1 MILREA
7 TAADWPQISEFFLKT
22 PLQSGTSFV
31 LDRRPDFGALPALRG
46 SFRTFLVFQNHR
58 LAGTVTALWRPAAS
72 GARVVTVG
80 EVTDLRVAPWAR
92 GGRAVFYLLHA
103 AYDVFVAER
112 VEWIFC
118 LIGKHNRA
126 TSPLVARSTGLPPL
140 EPLED
145 FASVNFV
152 AGRVPRFMAAKGVTV
167 RVAEASDAAL
177 VTDAWRAEHA
187 RERFAPPDTLTWPD
201 PAGRHRAWLA
211 FEPDGTPCGA
221 LVTWD
226 GGSVRRVRIVRY
238 RVADHPVRVAIAVAA
253 LLGVTNPLPA
263 PGEVL
268 GLWASRAITIRRG
281 DGRTLRALLEA
292 ALSAAAAAAQSVL
305 QINLHGRD
313 PLLGRL
319 PPYPRSTYWSTL
331 YGGRCDGSP
340 LPAGAPS
347 ERYHADLASV

>member
-1 MILREA
+1 VILREA
-7 TAADWPQISEFFLKT
+7 TAADWPQIGEFFLAT

-46 SFRTFLVFQNHR
+46 SFRTFLVFQDHR
-58 LAGTVTALWRPAAS
+58 LAGTVTALWRPAAN
-72 GARVVTVG
+72 GARIVTVG
-80 EVTDLRVAPWAR
+80 ELIDLRVAPWAR
-92 GGRAVFYLLHA
+92 GGRAVFYLLNA

-112 VEWIFC
+112 VEWVFC

-126 TSPLVARSTGLPPL
+126 TSPLVSRSAGLPPL

-152 AGRVPRFMAAKGVTV
+152 AGRVPRFVAARGVTV
-167 RVAEASDAAL
+167 RAAEESDAGLLA
-177 VTDAWRAEHA
+177 DAWRESHA
-187 RERFAPPDTLTWPD
+187 PERFVPPDSFTWPD

-226 GGSVRRVRIVRY
+226 GGSVRRVRVVRY
-238 RVADHPVRVAIAVAA
+238 RAADRPIRAAIAVAA
-253 LLGVTNPLPA
+253 VLGITNPLPA

-268 GLWASRAITIRRG
+268 GLWASRALAISR
-281 DGRTLRALLEA
+281 DDARTLRALLEA
-292 ALSAAAAAAQSVL
+292 ALSAAATAAQSVL

-313 PLLGRL
+313 PLLRRL

-331 YGGRCDGSP
+331 YGGPFDGSP
-340 LPAGAPS
+340 LPAGSRAA
-347 ERYHADLASV
+347 RYHADLARV

>member
-1 MILREA
+1 MMLREA
-7 TAADWPQISEFFLKT
+7 TAADWPEISAFFLAT
-22 PLQSGTSFV
+22 PLQSDTSFV

-46 SFRTFLVFQNHR
+46 SFRTFLVFQDRR
-58 LAGTVTALWRPAAS
+58 LAGTVTALWHPAAS

-80 EVTDLRVAPWAR
+80 EVIDLRVAPWAR

-103 AYDVFVAER
+103 AYEVFLAER
-112 VEWIFC
+112 VEWVFC

-152 AGRVPRFMAAKGVTV
+152 AGRVPRLVAAKGVTV
-167 RVAEASDAAL
+167 RVAEESDGAL
-177 VTDAWRAEHA
+177 VADAWRAEHA
-187 RERFAPPDTLTWPD
+187 TERFVPPDSFTWPD

-211 FEPDGTPCGA
+211 FGPDGTPCGA

-226 GGSVRRVRIVRY
+226 GSSVRRVRIVRY
-238 RVADHPVRVAIAVAA
+238 RAADRPIRAAIALAA
-253 LLGVTNPLPA
+253 LLGITNPLPA

-268 GLWASRAITIRRG
+268 GLWASRAIAISR
-281 DGRTLRALLEA
+281 DDARTLRALLEA

-305 QINLHGRD
+305 QLNLHGRD
-313 PLLGRL
+313 PLLRRL

-331 YGGRCDGSP
+331 YGGPCDGSP
-340 LPAGAPS
+340 LPAAARA
-347 ERYHADLASV
+347 ERYHADVARV